1 MRVVIGTPRANP
13 KYRFGSRPGL
23 HALALVVACQAA
35 RATDPPS
42 PTPAPSMQS
51 VVVTAPKLAVETLI
65 DRKVYS
71 VTDDVQ
77 ASFGT
82 VSDVLSAIPSVD
94 VDPDGNVS
102 LRGDSNV
109 LILMD
114 GKPSTQ
120 FSGSAAGDNLQS
132 IPAKD
137 IERIEVITT
146 PPAQFKAD
154 GTAGVI
160 NIITRKKRP
169 EGVAGSLQGSLGSG
183 GRSGLGADAS
193 YSSERLTAS
202 VTGGFRHDVRERAID
217 SNV

>member
-1 MRVVIGTPRANP
+1 ME
-13 KYRFGSRPGL
+13 
-23 HALALVVACQAA
+23 
-35 RATDPPS
+35 
-42 PTPAPSMQS
+42 S
-51 VVVTAPKLAVETLI
+51 VVVTTQKLPVENRI

-71 VTDDVQ
+71 VTTDVQ
-77 ASFGT
+77 ASFGS
-82 VSDVLSAIPSVD
+82 VGDVLTAIPSVD
-94 VDPDGNVS
+94 VDPDGKVS

-109 LILMD
+109 LILID

-137 IERIEVITT
+137 IERIEVLTT

-154 GTAGVI
+154 GAAGVI

-169 EGVAGSLQGSLGSG
+169 QGLAGLLQGSLGNG
-183 GRSGLGADAS
+183 GRSVVGADAS

-202 VTGGFRHDVRERAID
+202 VTGGFRHDVRERA
-217 SNV
+217 

>member
-1 MRVVIGTPRANP
+1 
-13 KYRFGSRPGL
+13 
-23 HALALVVACQAA
+23 
-35 RATDPPS
+35 
-42 PTPAPSMQS
+42 
-51 VVVTAPKLAVETLI
+51 
-65 DRKVYS
+65 
-71 VTDDVQ
+71 
-77 ASFGT
+77 T

-109 LILMD
+109 LILID

-132 IPAKD
+132 VPAKD
-137 IERIEVITT
+137 IERIEVMTT

-169 EGVAGSLQGSLGSG
+169 EGVAGLLQGSLGSG
-183 GRSGLGADAS
+183 GRSVVGANARD
-193 YSSERLTAS
+193 SSSSLTAS
-202 VTGGFRHDVRERAID
+202 ATAGFR
-217 SNV
+217 

>member
-1 MRVVIGTPRANP
+1 MADYQQQYLAKNP
-13 KYRFGSRPGL
+13 TYRFCCLPGL
-23 HALALVVACQAA
+23 PALALVVACQAA
-35 RATDPPS
+35 RAADPSS
-42 PTPAPSMQS
+42 PTPAPSVQS
-51 VVVTAPKLAVETLI
+51 IVVTAHKLAVETLI

-109 LILMD
+109 LILID

-146 PPAQFKAD
+146 PPAQFTAD

-169 EGVAGSLQGSLGSG
+169 EGVAGNEIDHAGGAVGLELG
-183 GRSGLGADAS
+183 GR
-193 YSSERLTAS
+193 R
-202 VTGGFRHDVRERAID
+202 R
-217 SNV
+217 